1 MRRIPLRLIVV
12 LLLLANL
19 LMVSCAVAASC
30 TVSSSGV
37 NFGSFSPLTLAFV
50 DSTGSITVN
59 CTDVVS
65 YSIAISPGNGS
76 YSQRSMSS
84 GDYSLFYNLYRDAAH
99 QQVWGDG
106 SSGSSYTV
114 TLTTPI
120 NGQNN
125 VHTVYGRIP
134 LGTQRAARVGIYS
147 DTITV
152 TVSY

>member
-1 MRRIPLRLIVV
+1 MRKTSLCIVV
-12 LLLLANL
+12 GLLLLAHL
-19 LMVSCAVAASC
+19 LMVSDATAASC

-37 NFGSFSPLTLAFV
+37 NFGSFSPLTLATI

-59 CTDVVS
+59 CTDVSS
-65 YSIAISPGNGS
+65 YSAALSTGNGT
-76 YSQRSMSS
+76 YSQRRMVS
-84 GDYSLFYNLYRDAAH
+84 GGNYLSYNLYRDAAH

-106 SSGSSYTV
+106 ISSSSYTV
-114 TLTTPI
+114 ILTNPT
-120 NGQNN
+120 NGHNN

-134 LGTQRAARVGIYS
+134 LSIQRAAHVGIYS

>member
-1 MRRIPLRLIVV
+1 MRRIPLPLVVV

-19 LMVSCAVAASC
+19 LMASCAVAASC
-30 TVSSSGV
+30 TVNSTAV
-37 NFGSFSPLTLAFV
+37 NFGSFSPLTLALV

-65 YSIAISPGNGS
+65 YSITLSPGNGA
-76 YSQRSMSS
+76 YSQRSMVS
-84 GDYSLFYNLYRDAAH
+84 GGYSLFYNLYRDAAY
-99 QQVWGDG
+99 QQVWGNG
-106 SSGSSYTV
+106 SSSSYTV
-114 TLTTPI
+114 TLTNPI

-134 LGTQRAARVGIYS
+134 LSTQRAAHVGMYS
-147 DTITV
+147 DTIAV